1 MGKFDGQSIAR
12 FSYCVIIAEFDI
24 AATINYF
31 STFLLIPTFRGIM
44 NTLLKVKLAFLA
56 SVLLLAIITIVPSF
70 YPQTPTW
77 WKTYMA
83 PEGLRLGLDLQGG
96 MHLILK
102 VNLKKAEENALEF
115 AAGDLKDTL
124 AEQSI
129 SAVRTSSPSS
139 DTIIFTLPNSGA
151 LEQVKAIIAEDFPD
165 ISPRIE
171 TKEGSFPRI
180 FLTLKQEKKDYIKT
194 HAVEQSLEILR
205 NRIDQFGVAEP
216 VIIRQGDDE
225 IVIQLPGVKD
235 PKRALKLLGDTAQ
248 LEFKLVAESAGL
260 NLKQLVNQVRASGK
274 WKDGES
280 ILKLNRALQGR
291 LPENTSIH
299 FEKNIDKKTGRET
312 VTPLLLE
319 NKTLMTGEMIKD
331 AQVRIGGTF
340 NEPYVSLDMTGR
352 GGKVFATL
360 TEKNVGRRMA
370 IVLDEIVR
378 SAPVIRERILGGS
391 AQISGSFTHEEAA
404 DLAIVLRVGAL
415 PAPVDIIQNMT
426 VGASLGQDSITK
438 GIYSGLFGSILVL
451 GFMMIYYRT
460 SGLIAN
466 SALILNILLLFTG
479 LAILNAT
486 LTLPGIAGIVLSI
499 GMAVDANVLIFER
512 MREEY
517 ALGKSVRSSID
528 AGFGK
533 AFLTIVD
540 SQVTTL
546 ITAMALF
553 MFGTGPIK
561 GFAITLSL
569 GIIFNLFAALFY
581 SRLMFDTVNA
591 IRPIKKLNFL
601 QFSKR
606 PNLDYLKIKNIT
618 YTLSAVLV
626 TIGLIAFIQ
635 IARGKANMGVD
646 FSGGSLLQYKA
657 SQEFKMGEVRKAFAD
672 NGMRNVNLQEVEN
685 EHRLIVKIKKSE
697 KVVGNLSETVGNILS
712 KTEHLADKHF
722 VLESQSEIGSSVS
735 AVLRNKAIQAIII
748 SLAGV
753 IIYLAMRFDIRFGL
767 AAAIATF
774 HDVLVVLGIC
784 WLMNVEITLL
794 IVTALLTLAG
804 YSLNDSVVVFDRIRE
819 NMRKTGARDLASTI
833 NDSINQVLSRT
844 VVTSLTSA
852 LTLLALFL
860 MGGSVIHD
868 FSFALLTGIV
878 VGTYS
883 SIFIASPLLTLW
895 KPKKA

>member
-1 MGKFDGQSIAR
+1 
-12 FSYCVIIAEFDI
+12 
-24 AATINYF
+24 
-31 STFLLIPTFRGIM
+31 M
-44 NTLLKVKLAFLA
+44 NTSLKLKLAFLVTV
-56 SVLLLAIITIVPSF
+56 VLISIVTVVPSF
-70 YPQTPTW
+70 YKDTPTW

-96 MHLILK
+96 MHLVLK
-102 VNLKKAEENALEF
+102 VNLPKAEENALEF
-115 AAGDLKDTL
+115 AATDLKDTL
-124 AEQSI
+124 SEQSI
-129 SAVRTSSPSS
+129 SAVRTTSSTAG
-139 DTIIFTLPNSGA
+139 TIIFTLPNTGA
-151 LEQVKAIIAEDFPD
+151 VEKVETLISDDFPD
-165 ISPRIE
+165 IDARIE
-171 TKEGSFPRI
+171 AAPGTFPRI
-180 FLTLKQEKKDYIKT
+180 FLSLKDEKKEYIKN
-194 HAVEQSLEILR
+194 HSVDQSLEIIR

-248 LEFKLVAESAGL
+248 LEFKAVADSTGL
-260 NLKQLVNQVRASGK
+260 NLSQIINEVRTAKQ
-274 WKDGES
+274 WEEGES
-280 ILKLNRALQGR
+280 ISKLNRAMEGR
-291 LPENTSIH
+291 LPDNTSVY
-299 FEKNIDKKTGRET
+299 FEREVNKQT
-312 VTPLLLE
+312 LKETFIPILLE
-319 NKTLMTGEMIKD
+319 NKVLMTGDMVKD
-331 AQVRIGGTF
+331 AQVRIGGSF

-352 GGKVFATL
+352 GGKVFAHI
-360 TEKNVGRRMA
+360 TENNVGRRMA
-370 IVLDEIVR
+370 IVLDDVVR

-426 VGASLGQDSITK
+426 VGATLGQDSINK
-438 GIYSGLFGSILVL
+438 GVSSGIFGTIIVL
-451 GFMMIYYRT
+451 AFMIIYYRL
-460 SGLIAN
+460 SGVVAN
-466 SALILNILLLFTG
+466 CALALNILLLFTG

-486 LTLPGIAGIVLSI
+486 LTLPGIAGIILSI

-512 MREEY
+512 MREEF

-528 AGFGK
+528 GGFSK

-569 GIIFNLFAALFY
+569 GIVFNLFASLFF
-581 SRLMFDTVNA
+581 SRLVFETINA
-591 IRPIKKLNFL
+591 TKPMKKLRFL
-601 QFSKR
+601 QFTKK
-606 PNLDYLKIKNIT
+606 PNFNFLKIRNIT
-618 YTLSAVLV
+618 YAFSAIMVC
-626 TIGLIAFIQ
+626 IGIAAFIQ
-635 IARGKANMGVD
+635 ISRGHANMGVD

-657 SQEFKMGEVRKAFAD
+657 DQEFTMQEVRSAFSK
-672 NGMRNVNLQEVEN
+672 NGMGDINLQEVEN
-685 EHRLIVKIKKSE
+685 EHRLIVKIKSSE
-697 KVVGNLSETVGNILS
+697 EVVANLDVTVGKILQA
-712 KTEHLADKHF
+712 ELAEKNF

-735 AVLRNKAIQAIII
+735 SVLRNKAIQAILI

-753 IIYLAMRFDIRFGL
+753 IVYLAMRFDIRFGL
-767 AAAIATF
+767 AAAVATF

-819 NMRKTGARDLASTI
+819 NMPKSEKKSLIPVI

-844 VVTSLTSA
+844 IVTSLTSA
-852 LTLLALFL
+852 MVLLALFIL
-860 MGGSVIHD
+860 GGSVIHD
-868 FSFALLTGIV
+868 FSFALLTGV
-878 VGTYS
+878 LVGTYS

-895 KPKKA
+895 QKNEA

>member
-1 MGKFDGQSIAR
+1 
-12 FSYCVIIAEFDI
+12 
-24 AATINYF
+24 
-31 STFLLIPTFRGIM
+31 M
-44 NTLLKVKLAFLA
+44 NTTLKLKLAFLLTL
-56 SVLLLAIITIVPSF
+56 VVIAIVTIVPSF
-70 YPQTPTW
+70 YSSAPGW

-96 MHLILK
+96 MHLVLK
-102 VNLKKAEENALEF
+102 VNLKKAEENTLEF
-115 AAGDLKDTL
+115 AATDIKDSL
-124 AEQSI
+124 AEKSI
-129 SAVRTSSPSS
+129 SAVRTSSASAG
-139 DTIIFTLPNSGA
+139 TIIFTLPNTNA
-151 LEQVKAIIAEDFPD
+151 VDQVKEVIAEDFPD
-165 ISPRIE
+165 IDIRIDA
-171 TKEGSFPRI
+171 KEGNFPRI
-180 FLTLKQEKKDYIKT
+180 FLSLKEEKKDYIKT

-216 VIIRQGDDE
+216 VIIRQGEDE

-248 LEFKLVAESAGL
+248 LEFKLVADSTGYDLLQIVEQARA
-260 NLKQLVNQVRASGK
+260 NNQ
-274 WKDGES
+274 WHDGEPIS
-280 ILKLNRALQGR
+280 KLNRAVESR

-299 FEKNIDKKTGRET
+299 FEKNIDKTTGRET
-312 VTPLLLE
+312 LTPLLIE
-319 NKTLMTGEMIKD
+319 NKILMTGEMIKD
-331 AQVRIGGTF
+331 AQVRIGGNF

-352 GGKVFATL
+352 GGKVFATI

-370 IVLDEIVR
+370 IVLDQVVR

-426 VGASLGQDSITK
+426 VGASLGQDSIKK
-438 GIYSGLFGSILVL
+438 GISSGIFGAILVL
-451 GFMMIYYRT
+451 SFMMIYYRT
-460 SGLIAN
+460 SGIIAN
-466 SALILNILLLFTG
+466 SALLLNILFLFTG

-528 AGFGK
+528 SGFGK

-569 GIIFNLFAALFY
+569 GIIFNLFASLFY
-581 SRLMFDTVNA
+581 SRVIFDTVNA
-591 IRPIKKLNFL
+591 IRPMKKLSFL
-601 QFSKR
+601 QFNKR

-618 YTLSAVLV
+618 YGISAVLV
-626 TIGLIAFIQ
+626 TIGIIAFIQ
-635 IARGKANMGVD
+635 VARGKANMGVD
-646 FSGGSLLQYKA
+646 FSGGSLLQYRA
-657 SQEFKMGEVRKAFAD
+657 SQNFTMAEVRKVFAK
-672 NGMRNVNLQEVEN
+672 NGMKDINLQEVGH
-685 EHRLIVKIKKSE
+685 EHRLIIKIKKSE
-697 KVVGNLSETVGNILS
+697 KVVANLSETVDEILS
-712 KTEHLADKHF
+712 TNLADKGF

-735 AVLRNKAIQAIII
+735 EVLRNKAIQAIII

-753 IIYLAMRFDIRFGL
+753 IVYLALRFDIRFGL

-794 IVTALLTLAG
+794 IITALLTLAG

-819 NMRKTGARDLASTI
+819 NLRKGSNKTLPGAI

-844 VVTSLTSA
+844 IVTSLTSGMA
-852 LTLLALFL
+852 LLALLFL
-860 MGGSVIHD
+860 GGSVIHD
-868 FSFALLTGIV
+868 FSFALLVGIV

-883 SIFIASPLLTLW
+883 SIFIASPLLTMW
-895 KPKKA
+895 KPRKV